1 MSNPN
6 GNVKHGGH
14 GTLTY
19 MRWKSMMQR
28 CNNPKATNYKY
39 YGAVGIKVCERWHDY
54 PSFLADM
61 GECPNRSMTLDRI
74 KNELGYQPG
83 NCRWITQAEQ
93 NAHRPRHTVQLTH
106 GGMTQSV
113 AQWAAAT
120 GIKANNIS
128 MRLRLGWTVEKALT
142 TPTGIGRF
150 VAR

>member
-1 MSNPN
+1 MNPL

-61 GECPNRSMTLDRI
+61 GECPDRSMTPDRK
-74 KNELGYQPG
+74 KNELGYEPG
-83 NCRWITQAEQ
+83 NCRWVTQAEQ
-93 NAHRPRHTVQLTH
+93 NKHRPSHQVLLTLNGKTLTVT
-106 GGMTQSV
+106 
-113 AQWAAAT
+113 QWAKEIGVT
-120 GIKANNIS
+120 PNLINQ
-128 MRLRLGWTVEKALT
+128 RLYLGWSAEKALT
-142 TPTGIGRF
+142 TPKGPGRF